1 MRIMSL
7 LHGPRTKPSI
17 TRTLPPSRKV
27 CIRLQVHCMNLVSI
41 SLRHM
46 LLKFTQLHQVIV
58 ILFSCLYGHAHLHA
72 LDNIIP
78 PASNFDCPL
87 WDRDQVVYDSLNST
101 DPASGLTIPRS
112 IGLVSHY
119 QSHYQ
124 ESPTSRFFTTLP
136 MPISDR
142 DGQSRYQSSNDYLY
156 HITENIDISIPSE
169 QGYAMS
175 HIDPNKESE
184 NGYQPEVM
192 NQSQS
197 QPARHEIR
205 LQLKILQLSA

>member
-1 MRIMSL
+1 
-7 LHGPRTKPSI
+7 
-17 TRTLPPSRKV
+17 
-27 CIRLQVHCMNLVSI
+27 MNLV

-58 ILFSCLYGHAHLHA
+58 ILFPCLYGHAHLHA

-142 DGQSRYQSSNDYLY
+142 DGQSRYQSSNDFLY

-169 QGYAMS
+169 
-175 HIDPNKESE
+175 
-184 NGYQPEVM
+184 
-192 NQSQS
+192 
-197 QPARHEIR
+197 
-205 LQLKILQLSA
+205 